1 MKLYLLRHGKADWP
15 EWDKPDDER
24 PLTKEGK
31 REMRRIGQFLAE
43 LKLVPSVILS
53 SPLPRA
59 WQTAEIAAA
68 ALGLEVREQATLRP
82 GFSPAKFRALIKHA
96 KGADLML
103 VGHEP
108 DFSGLIRA
116 LTGGTVKLGKGG
128 LARIDLDDAG
138 EAGRLIWLIPP
149 KVGRK

>member
-15 EWDKPDDER
+15 GWDKADDER

-31 REMRRIGQFLAE
+31 REMRRIAQFFAE
-43 LKLVPSVILS
+43 LKLAPSVILS

-68 ALGLEVREQATLRP
+68 ALGLEVRDQATLRP

-108 DFSGLIRA
+108 DFSGLVRA
-116 LTGGTVKLGKGG
+116 LTGGMVKLGKGG

-149 KVGRK
+149 KIARK

>member
-15 EWDKPDDER
+15 DWDKPDDER

-31 REMRRIGQFLAE
+31 REMRRIAQFLAE
-43 LKLVPSVILS
+43 MNVAPALILS

-59 WQTAEIAAA
+59 WQTAEIAAD
-68 ALGLEVREQATLRP
+68 ALGLPVQEEPALR
-82 GFSPAKFRALIKHA
+82 GYTAAKARALIKRS

-108 DFSGLIRA
+108 DFSA
-116 LTGGTVKLGKGG
+116 SF
-128 LARIDLDDAG
+128 ARSPA
-138 EAGRLIWLIPP
+138 EW
-149 KVGRK
+149 